1 VEEEQAV
8 RTVIQTY
15 FDSMSESSK
24 EKVCEAFHPSGKVTG
39 YLEDGLH
46 EMTREE
52 FADLVA
58 SLQPSPHESN
68 QKLHAEV
75 LSIDITGDTAV
86 AKVRDEY
93 LGMMFIDTLSF
104 IKVERSW
111 SIYTKLFHVERRA
124 AAP

>member
-1 VEEEQAV
+1 MEEEQAV

-15 FDSMSESSK
+15 FDSMSESSR

-39 YLEDGLH
+39 YLDDGLH
-46 EMTREE
+46 EMTRKE

-93 LGMMFIDTLSF
+93 LGMMFIDTLSL
-104 IKVERSW
+104 IKVEGSW
-111 SIYTKLFHVERRA
+111 SIYTKLFHVERSEA
-124 AAP
+124 AS

>member
-1 VEEEQAV
+1 
-8 RTVIQTY
+8 
-15 FDSMSESSK
+15 MSESSR

-46 EMTREE
+46 EMTRDE

-58 SLQPSPHESN
+58 SLQPSPHESD

-75 LSIDITGDTAV
+75 LSIDITGDTAI

-104 IKVERSW
+104 IKVDDAW
-111 SIYTKLFHVERRA
+111 SIYTKLFHVEKNLA
-124 AAP
+124 AS

>member
-1 VEEEQAV
+1 
-8 RTVIQTY
+8 
-15 FDSMSESSK
+15 
-24 EKVCEAFHPSGKVTG
+24 
-39 YLEDGLH
+39 
-46 EMTREE
+46 MTREE

-75 LSIDITGDTAV
+75 LSIDITGNTAV

-104 IKVERSW
+104 IKVEGLGL
-111 SIYTKLFHVERRA
+111 SILSYFTLKEVQPRPNRPSHKV
-124 AAP
+124 